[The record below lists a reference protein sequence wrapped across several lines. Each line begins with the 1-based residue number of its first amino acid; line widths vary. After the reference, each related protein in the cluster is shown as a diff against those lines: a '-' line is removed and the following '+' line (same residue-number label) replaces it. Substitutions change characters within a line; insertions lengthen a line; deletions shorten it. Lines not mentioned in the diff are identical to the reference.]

1 MNQWAFVIAAY
12 AVFLIG
18 VGGLLAWSL
27 LTCRSA
33 EDQAE
38 KLSRRK

>member
-18 VGGLLAWSL
+18 AGGLLAWSFL
-27 LTCRSA
+27 ACRAA

-38 KLSRRK
+38 KLSRRQ

>member
-18 VGGLLAWSL
+18 AGGLLVWSL
-27 LTCRSA
+27 FACRSA
-33 EDQAE
+33 EHQAE